1 MVLGDDTFF
10 SHIVLWKCLVSL
22 CTRLYTEGKDDLPD
36 PVARLTVYYQEAKGG
51 GATRLCWCYARS
63 LASVNAMKAYNTK

>member
-22 CTRLYTEGKDDLPD
+22 CTRLYREGKDDLPD
-36 PVARLTVYYQEAKGG
+36 PVARLTVHQEAKGG
-51 GATRLCWCYARS
+51 ATR
-63 LASVNAMKAYNTK
+63 